1 MKEKIGIIGSG
12 VVGQNLGKGFLKSG
26 YEVKV
31 GSRNPD
37 KLKEWL
43 DNIDDSNASAG
54 SFEETASF
62 ADVIVIAVHGV
73 DAINAI
79 DLAGKENFSGKIVI
93 DVTNPLEE
101 RKGTYPKLASTQEN
115 PLGKKIQDYIP
126 DAKVVKAFNIVSSFI
141 MINPVYE
148 DNSPDMFIAGNDEE
162 AKQWVNNLVLYWGWN
177 SCNDLGGIEESYWL
191 EAFAMLWVVYGF
203 KNNHWTHAFKLLHR

>member
-1 MKEKIGIIGSG
+1 MKEKIGILGSG
-12 VVGQNLGKGFLKSG
+12 IVGKTLGKGFLKSG

-43 DNIDDSNASAG
+43 NNVDNSNASTG
-54 SFEETASF
+54 TNEETAQF

-79 DLAGKENFSGKIVI
+79 DLAGKENFKGKIVI

-101 RKGTYPKLASTQEN
+101 RKGAPPKLASTQEN
-115 PLGKKIQDYIP
+115 PLGKQIQDYIP
-126 DAKVVKAFNIVSSFI
+126 DAKVVKAFNIVNCHI
-141 MINPVYE
+141 MINPILE
-148 DNSPDMFIAGNDEE
+148 DGSPDMFIAGNDDE
-162 AKQWVNNLVLYWGWN
+162 AKQWVNDLVLYWGWN
-177 SCNDLGGIEESYWL
+177 SCNDLGGIENSYWL
-191 EAFAMLWVVYGF
+191 ESFAMLWVVYGF